1 MKRDT
6 QRSKVYKA
14 ERVAFRDHAE
24 ANERLPE
31 IADIERFVK
40 HVWSLKR
47 VQDAF
52 PRAVVEWRLGRPEV
66 HDGRG
71 RRSPCGAMGFISMP
85 KWSRNKW
92 IVLHELAHVISRRID
107 CYIAGH
113 GWEYAACYLTLVR
126 LVLGVE
132 AHDLLKAQFKAH
144 RVRYSQPRKRAPLSP
159 ERRAQLVATLAVA
172 RANRM
177 NTCVAQPA

>member
-14 ERVAFRDHAE
+14 ERVAFEGHVE
-24 ANERLPE
+24 ANEVLPAVE
-31 IADIERFVK
+31 DIERFVR

-52 PRAVVEWRLGRPEV
+52 PRAVVEWRLGRPAV

-71 RRSPCGAMGFISMP
+71 RKSACGAMGFISMP
-85 KWSRNKW
+85 VWSRKKW
-92 IVLHELAHVISRRID
+92 VVLHELAHVISRRTD

-113 GWEYAACYLTLVR
+113 GWEYAACYLLLVR
-126 LVLGVE
+126 YVLGVD
-132 AHDLLKAQFKAH
+132 AHDRLKAEFKAH
-144 RVRYSQPRKRAPLSP
+144 RVRFREPRKRAPLSP
-159 ERRAQLVATLAVA
+159 ERRAALVATLAAA
-172 RANRM
+172 REVRQA
-177 NTCVAQPA
+177 A